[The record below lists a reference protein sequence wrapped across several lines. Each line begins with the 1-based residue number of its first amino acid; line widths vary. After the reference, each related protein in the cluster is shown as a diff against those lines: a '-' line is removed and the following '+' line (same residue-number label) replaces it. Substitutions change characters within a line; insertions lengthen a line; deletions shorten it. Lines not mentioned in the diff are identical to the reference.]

1 MWRCAWACVGVVT
14 YARAMPADLKPY
26 YYRHDTAAKWL
37 WLDRDIDTETPRDTK
52 DTVSYRWEYR

>member
-1 MWRCAWACVGVVT
+1 VGVVT